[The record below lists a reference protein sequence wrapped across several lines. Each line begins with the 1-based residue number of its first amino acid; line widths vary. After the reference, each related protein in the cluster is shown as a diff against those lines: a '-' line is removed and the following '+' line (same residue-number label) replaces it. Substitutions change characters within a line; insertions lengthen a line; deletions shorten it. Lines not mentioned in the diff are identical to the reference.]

1 MNDADLMWLV
11 GILEGEGCFDAQ
23 RAKYPRIRL
32 GMKDRDVVGRV
43 ATLMGTRVRV
53 SLKPAPF
60 APMFHTEVQG
70 ERAAE
75 LMRLIF
81 PHMGA
86 RRSSK
91 IAEILGHTSLTKGQK
106 PGPRTTRPPGLPAT
120 THETSHAPIVLPSRQ
135 LEESLA

>member
-1 MNDADLMWLV
+1 MTDADLMWLV

-23 RAKYPRIRL
+23 RHKYPRIRL

-60 APMFHTEVQG
+60 APMFHTECQG

-91 IAEILGHTSLTKGQK
+91 IAEILGHTSLVKGQK
-106 PGPRTTRPPGLPAT
+106 PGPRTTRPPGLPAAM
-120 THETSHAPIVLPSRQ
+120 HETTHAPIVLPAIAR
-135 LEESLA
+135 